1 MTWKVWNWV
10 IAKVSE
16 NSILISSEV
25 RPNVALIK
33 LEKPWG
39 TVEMVLYFL
48 ASEIQFK
55 IKLRKIF
62 ILSLESRIFSPGQP
76 YAVEP
81 RGDCMVTA

>member
-48 ASEIQFK
+48 ASQIQFK
-55 IKLRKIF
+55 IK
-62 ILSLESRIFSPGQP
+62 
-76 YAVEP
+76 
-81 RGDCMVTA
+81 